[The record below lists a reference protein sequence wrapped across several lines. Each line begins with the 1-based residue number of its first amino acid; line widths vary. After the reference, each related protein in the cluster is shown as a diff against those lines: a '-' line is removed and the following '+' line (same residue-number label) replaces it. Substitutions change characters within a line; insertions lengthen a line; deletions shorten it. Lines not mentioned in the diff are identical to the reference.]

1 MVKLALTFTLLFAF
15 FLVISN
21 LEFALAESSPSPTL
35 TVTPTITSS
44 EFSFLQNPLIP
55 MLLIGVPMVLVAL
68 VVYVLYKR
76 KD

>member
-44 EFSFLQNPLIP
+44 EFAFLQNPLIP